1 VADQRKARFHQP
13 EGDHLTGL
21 TVYQAWAAS
30 KFSPAWCFENYVQA
44 RAMKRAQDV
53 RKQLL
58 GIMDRYKLEVVSCGR
73 DFVTVCKALVSGF
86 FNQVA
91 KKDAAEGYRTVVDGQ
106 PVYIHPGSAIFQHQ
120 PEWVLYHE
128 LILTTKEYMRSVMA
142 VDPKWLVEL
151 APRFF
156 KPSDPTK
163 LTREKRRV
171 KIEPLFNKFEEP
183 GAWRLTKSKF
193 YVLLSMC
200 SFPCL
205 LPPLTLVVNSS
216 PSSSLDRRARLRIRR
231 LLSRAKSISLKSSAN
246 LHASMRTWRQ
256 THLDRARNGT

>member
-1 VADQRKARFHQP
+1 M
-13 EGDHLTGL
+13 
-21 TVYQAWAAS
+21 YQAWAAS

-193 YVLLSMC
+193 HFA
-200 SFPCL
+200 SFPVSFLHHACRCNSFPFL
-205 LPPLTLVVNSS
+205 LR
-216 PSSSLDRRARLRIRR
+216 SLARRARLSVR

-246 LHASMRTWRQ
+246 LHASMRAWR
-256 THLDRARNGT
+256 